1 MNLYQ
6 GHAMSKL
13 YLTYYVCVIVCCS
26 WHFGSLSEYTFLL
39 INAYMYSICKYGKLR
54 RYEVFER
61 KTFIV
66 CFREKNIYLTLCKI
80 YLLNISHAIYILNL
94 VYCRCCKAGPII
106 NESLQALFVQ
116 MMQTTSPL
124 R

>member
-1 MNLYQ
+1 
-6 GHAMSKL
+6 MSKL

-54 RYEVFER
+54 GYEVFEC

-66 CFREKNIYLTLCKI
+66 CFREKKHLFNIMQ
-80 YLLNISHAIYILNL
+80 NIFTKYQSCYIYIKPCVL
-94 VYCRCCKAGPII
+94 
-106 NESLQALFVQ
+106 SLL
-116 MMQTTSPL
+116 
-124 R
+124 